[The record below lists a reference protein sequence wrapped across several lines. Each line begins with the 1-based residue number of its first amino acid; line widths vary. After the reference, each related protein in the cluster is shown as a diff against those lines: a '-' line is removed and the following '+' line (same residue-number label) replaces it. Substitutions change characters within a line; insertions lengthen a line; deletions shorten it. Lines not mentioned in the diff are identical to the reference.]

1 MYMSLFEKNLHT
13 NEPLAQRMR
22 PQTLDE
28 FVGHEK
34 IVGHDTLLRRII
46 ENDELISLIF
56 WAPPGTGKTT
66 LAQVIANTTNSRF
79 VNFSAVTGGVKQLR
93 EIVAEAES
101 QLQFHK
107 ARTILFV
114 DEIHRFNKSQQDFF
128 LPYVERG
135 VLTLIGATTEN
146 PSFEVNAA
154 LLSRCKVFKLNQLNA
169 QNIADIL
176 IRALQDKERGYGN
189 KKITITKDTIKF
201 LAVMSN
207 GDARTALN
215 TLEFAVKSARLG
227 KNGEFII
234 DQKDIK
240 EVLQKSLLYDKSG
253 EEHYNIISA
262 LHKSLRGS
270 DVNASLYWLG
280 RMLEAGEN
288 PLYIVR
294 RLVRFASEDIGMAD
308 PRALEQATAAYNA
321 CHFIG
326 MPECNVILA
335 QLVVYLGQAPKSNH
349 VYTAYKS
356 VQKAVYDTMNDPV
369 PIHLRNAPTQLMKD
383 LGYGKD
389 YKYNPNYDEPVNQ
402 DYLPKKI
409 KGTVFWTGGFQ
420 EENKEN
426 NSKHKKRNKKNSE
439 TIRSD

>member
-22 PQTLDE
+22 PQNLDE

-79 VNFSAVTGGVKQLR
+79 VSFSAVTGGVKQLR

-176 IRALQDKERGYGN
+176 TRALKDKDRGYGN
-189 KKITITKDTIKF
+189 KKIKITIDTIKF

-288 PLYIVR
+288 PLYIAR
-294 RLVRFASEDIGMAD
+294 RLVRFSSEDIGMAD

-389 YKYNPNYDEPVNQ
+389 YKYNPNYDEPVDQ

-409 KGTVFWTGGFQ
+409 QGAVFFEGDSH
-420 EENKEN
+420 EEGKEN
-426 NSKHKKRNKKNSE
+426 SNEYQKNK
-439 TIRSD
+439 